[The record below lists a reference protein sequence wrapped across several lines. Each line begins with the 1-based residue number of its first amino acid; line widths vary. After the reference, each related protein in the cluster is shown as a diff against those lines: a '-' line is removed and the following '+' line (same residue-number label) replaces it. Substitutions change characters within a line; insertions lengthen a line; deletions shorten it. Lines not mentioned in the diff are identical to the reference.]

1 MYAIIGLGQTGL
13 SIAQFLYKQNV
24 HFFVCDT
31 RESPPGLAG
40 FKALFPAVEIFLGAL
55 PEEKL
60 LQAEK
65 IVLSPGLSRATLVI
79 QKAIKHNIP
88 VIGDIELFVQQAK
101 APIIAITGTNAKG
114 TVTTMVESILK
125 AAGKEVCIGGNY
137 GIPALDLLAKPIP
150 DFYVLELSSYQLEST
165 FSLQAAAATIL
176 NVTSD
181 HLDYHATMEN
191 YLAAKQRIYHNAKS
205 MVVNADDEAT
215 WPAETKG
222 CIYAFGSHVSVRFN
236 PAYCFSIDNK
246 NLMFN
251 KQTIL
256 SAEELLVAGVHNWLN
271 ALAAAA
277 LTTAVGISL
286 EAIREGLKNFRGLK
300 HRCVLVETIHGVKW
314 YNDSKGTNVGATQ
327 AALAGLGPTLT
338 GRIILIAGGQGKGQD
353 FSPLQT
359 LCKQYVKTLILFG
372 QDADQL
378 EQTLKPTVFQCLRV
392 KNLEEAVQVAKACA
406 QPGDAVL
413 LSPACASLDMFKN
426 YEQRGEKFE
435 ELVKLQ

>member
-65 IVLSPGLSRATLVI
+65 IVLSPGLSRTTPVI

-222 CIYAFGSHVSVRFN
+222 CIYAFGSHVSARFN

>member
-13 SIAQFLYKQNV
+13 SIAQFLHKQKIN
-24 HFFVCDT
+24 FFVCDT
-31 RESPPGLAG
+31 RENPSGLAN
-40 FKALFPAVEIFLGAL
+40 FKENFPAVEIFLGKL

-65 IVLSPGLSRATLVI
+65 IILSPGLPRTTPAL
-79 QKAIKHNIP
+79 QQALKQNIP

-125 AAGKEVCIGGNY
+125 AAGREVYIGGNY
-137 GIPALDLLAKPIP
+137 GIPALDLLAKPTP

-176 NVTSD
+176 NVTPD
-181 HLDYHATMEN
+181 HLDYHMTMEN
-191 YLAAKQRIYHNAKS
+191 YLAAKQKIYYQAKAI
-205 MVVNADDEAT
+205 VVNAEDEAS
-215 WPAETKG
+215 WPSEAKG
-222 CIYAFGSHVSVRFN
+222 RIYAFGEQVPTEFNSVD
-236 PAYCFSIDNK
+236 CFSIDNK
-246 NLMFN
+246 SLMFN
-251 KQTIL
+251 GQTIL
-256 SAEELLVAGVHNWLN
+256 SAEALPVAGVHNWLN

-286 EAIREGLKNFRGLK
+286 EAIRTGLKNFRGLK
-300 HRCVLVETIHGVKW
+300 HRCVLVKTIDSVKW

-327 AALAGLGPTLT
+327 AALAGLGPTLN
-338 GRIILIAGGQGKGQD
+338 GKIILIAGGQAKGQD
-353 FSPLQT
+353 FSPLQK
-359 LCKQYVKTLILFG
+359 LCEQYVKALILFG

-378 EQTLKPTVFQCLRV
+378 EKALKQTVPQCLRV
-392 KNLEEAVQVAKACA
+392 SNLEEAVKRAKSMA
-406 QPGDAVL
+406 QAGDAVL

-435 ELVKLQ
+435 ELIKLQ